1 MFTLP
6 VFQLLLED
14 NPNLFT
20 TEGLSALL
28 EDCIRLKYPKRHKFT
43 YPSLLNQQV
52 YLSLAN
58 LGDGSSEDEEILRR
72 ILSDPKGW
80 CLDAPAEVKK
90 GAKFYDNM
98 GKMFGPHFGTDL
110 FLYHTV
116 RDNIQQLQ
124 KRLGISGVR
133 TRNISVRDRLFSY
146 PTVEDQLITLDKD
159 RVTLQQAVPEIIKY
173 FASLVQMQPAYNL
186 FLVDEKEQ
194 KNSASV
200 TAVENAASKTVIA
213 EVYTESY
220 NWELTGANCWRG
232 KSIERLDPDKIRL
245 ALHLDWD
252 ENEFIFFEA
261 QHPDLS
267 RFPWTTEAAYQ

>member
-1 MFTLP
+1 MSKLE
-6 VFQLLLED
+6 VFQLLLQD
-14 NPNLFT
+14 NPDLFT
-20 TEGLSALL
+20 TQGLSSLL
-28 EDCIRLKYPKRHKFT
+28 HDCICLKYPKRHKFT

-58 LGDGSSEDEEILRR
+58 LGDGSNEDEEILRR

-80 CLDAPAEVKK
+80 CLDAPAEVKE

-98 GKMFGPHFGTDL
+98 GKMFGPSFGTDL
-110 FLYHTV
+110 FLYRTV

-124 KRLGISGVR
+124 KNLGISGVR
-133 TRNISVRDRLFSY
+133 VINISVRDRLFSY
-146 PTVEDQLITLDKD
+146 PTVEDQLITLDED
-159 RVTLQQAVPEIIKY
+159 RLTLQQAVPEIINY
-173 FASLVQMQPAYNL
+173 FISLVQMQPAYKL

-220 NWELTGANCWRG
+220 NWELT
-232 KSIERLDPDKIRL
+232 
-245 ALHLDWD
+245 
-252 ENEFIFFEA
+252 
-261 QHPDLS
+261 
-267 RFPWTTEAAYQ
+267 